1 LPIATELGIDPL
13 QYGIVLII
21 SMGWGAFAPPIGV
34 GMYVA
39 CVITGATVEE
49 ITRHLMPYLAILL
62 LAIVLVAMVPQISTG
77 LPALFGMAN

>member
-1 LPIATELGIDPL
+1 LPIATQIGIDPL
-13 QYGIVLII
+13 QYGVVLII

-39 CVITGATVEE
+39 CVITRATVEE

-62 LAIVLVAMVPQISTG
+62 VAIVLVAMIPEISTG
-77 LPALFGMAN
+77 LPALFDLAN